1 MRSIWLA
8 AIGLAVSASACA
20 DQVDFALN
28 NDAFSAAYSSSRTG
42 GTSSID
48 GGWYH
53 HTKRGNVFDLGL
65 KIDQYRGNDSYSLGG
80 KAVMITNDLDD
91 AAALALGGAFSLALP
106 GEPRVRFGGH
116 AWFAPAVT
124 SFNGADGFSDIELR
138 AGYRVLDRGE
148 VFLAY
153 RYINV
158 NYERHHDLKVQ
169 DGVMIGMQL
178 SF

>member
-8 AIGLAVSASACA
+8 AIGLVVSASACA

-80 KAVMITNDLDD
+80 KAVFISNDVED
-91 AAALALGGAFSLALP
+91 ASALALGGAFSVALP

-124 SFNGADGFSDIELR
+124 SFNGADGFSDLELR

-148 VFLAY
+148 VYLAY
-153 RYINV
+153 RYINI
-158 NYERHHDLKVQ
+158 NYENRRDLTVQ
-169 DGVMIGMQL
+169 DGLMIGMQL